1 MRNKGNGFLKIPFNY
16 DASIINKQISVYRL
30 VLEGVTLSIFQF
42 EDLIQ
47 NVYNAF

>member
-1 MRNKGNGFLKIPFNY
+1 MGSLKYY
-16 DASIINKQISVYRL
+16 DASIINKQISVNQL
-30 VLEGVTLSIFQF
+30 VFEGVTLSIFQF